1 MQYLGKVI
9 ALIWPVLFLAALW
22 LIAGLVA
29 LYYARSTRRPIFLF
43 SGLAALLM
51 VVERLLSPGR
61 VVIHY
66 LRGQHVS
73 GGTVGKLD
81 LLFGA
86 YKYEWVVEGLAVIVL
101 LVGIILEVRRARQRA
116 RRAQAAPSAGAAGM
130 EEPAS
135 GGDVLAGAYTQP
147 SAAQPGASHNFG
159 RAGSADTF
167 VDRPTAQTFSAEE
180 PPPVY

>member
-1 MQYLGKVI
+1 MQYLGKVL
-9 ALIWPVLFLAALW
+9 AVIWPVLFLAALW
-22 LIAGLVA
+22 FIVGLVA

-43 SGLAALLM
+43 SGLAALLL

-61 VVIHY
+61 VVIRY

-73 GGTVGKLD
+73 GGTLGKLD

-116 RRAQAAPSAGAAGM
+116 RRAQTVPSAGAAGM
-130 EEPAS
+130 VEP
-135 GGDVLAGAYTQP
+135 AGAYAQP

-159 RAGSADTF
+159 IGGNGGTHIERS
-167 VDRPTAQTFSAEE
+167 TAQTFSAEE